1 MKAKIYKTNHLS
13 GHLDP
18 PSSKNYTTRYML
30 VSGMARGDSVL
41 RMPAQSDD
49 SMAMRNCLTS
59 VGVEFEDGLDECG
72 KILRIRGVA
81 GQPTNPGV
89 INPSNAGAV
98 LRFMMGIAAKF
109 DKVRFETDFSESL
122 GKRPHGDLLQ
132 SLTQLGVDTS
142 SNNGKLPITLR
153 GGSLRGGRISVSG
166 ASSSQYLS
174 SLLFLAPLIGED
186 IEIEVR
192 NGLVSKPLVRTTLE
206 VMERAGIVVEFTADL
221 LNFSIAG
228 GQNYSAG
235 DFTINGDYPSVA
247 AIFSAG
253 SVVGG
258 DFTVG
263 RLFLDSQGEQS
274 ALALLEKMGCK
285 LERSGNQ
292 VRFGGVENL
301 QSVEF
306 DGDKATDAVL
316 ALVAAS
322 AFAEG
327 ESRFYGIEN
336 LRLKECDRI
345 STPVNEFRRLG
356 IECRED
362 KNEIIVRGNPDGYR
376 GGLEV
381 ETHHDHRIAQML
393 TIVGLGCHD
402 GLTIL
407 NAENVNKSYP
417 DFFADLISLG
427 ANIELE

>member
-1 MKAKIYKTNHLS
+1 M
-13 GHLDP
+13 
-18 PSSKNYTTRYML
+18 
-30 VSGMARGDSVL
+30 
-41 RMPAQSDD
+41 
-49 SMAMRNCLTS
+49 
-59 VGVEFEDGLDECG
+59 
-72 KILRIRGVA
+72 
-81 GQPTNPGV
+81 
-89 INPSNAGAV
+89 
-98 LRFMMGIAAKF
+98 
-109 DKVRFETDFSESL
+109 
-122 GKRPHGDLLQ
+122 
-132 SLTQLGVDTS
+132 
-142 SNNGKLPITLR
+142 
-153 GGSLRGGRISVSG
+153 
-166 ASSSQYLS
+166 
-174 SLLFLAPLIGED
+174 APLIGED

-206 VMERAGIVVEFTADL
+206 VMERAGIVVDFTADL

-263 RLFLDSQGEQS
+263 RLFLDSQGERS